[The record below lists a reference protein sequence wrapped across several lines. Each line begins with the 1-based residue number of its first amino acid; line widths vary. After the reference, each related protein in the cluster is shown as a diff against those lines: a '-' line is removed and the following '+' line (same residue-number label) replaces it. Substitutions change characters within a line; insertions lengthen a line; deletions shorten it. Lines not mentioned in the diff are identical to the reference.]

1 MNSRDL
7 RGDLTTIATRP
18 PQGLLDEAFLL
29 EVKEEDLHG
38 VGAQVVDTVLVFV
51 AIACSNTHDR
61 GVQILS
67 RRLAL
72 LGHRLSLLNEILGI
86 LHLG

>member
-7 RGDLTTIATRP
+7 RGDLTTIATSP
-18 PQGLLDEAFLL
+18 PQALLNKAFLL

-38 VGAQVVDTVLVFV
+38 VGAQVVDTILVLM

-61 GVQILS
+61 RVQVLR

-72 LGHRLSLLNEILGI
+72 LGHRLSLLNEILSV
-86 LHLG
+86 LHLS

>member
-1 MNSRDL
+1 MNGRDL
-7 RGDLTTIATRP
+7 RRDLTSIATSP
-18 PQGLLDEAFLL
+18 PQALLNKAFLL

-61 GVQILS
+61 SVQILS

-72 LGHRLSLLNEILGI
+72 LGHRLSLLNEILSV